1 MRHATAWP
9 RLRFDEDGVISGPW
23 AGGGGVHAFLEAEG
37 YQHHSVPDSDGL
49 DDGQGLDRVVAESTS
64 CPACQAVN
72 GRYEPFTS
80 PDGALHVSVVICRAC
95 GHATTF

>member
-1 MRHATAWP
+1 VNHATAWP
-9 RLRFDEDGVISGPW
+9 RLCFEGDGVISGPW

-37 YQHHSVPDSDGL
+37 YQHHSVPDPDSCGDGEA
-49 DDGQGLDRVVAESTS
+49 LDRAVAETTS
-64 CPACQAVN
+64 CPACQAVT

-80 PDGALHVSVVICRAC
+80 PDGTTHVSVVICRAC